1 MGRKRDE
8 ERARCT
14 YSGSTIFKNSPLWLG
29 VSQGRF
35 CDCFLNSRRRHY
47 SHTRTH
53 TKISRK
59 WLKESQKDQWRELRG
74 VGEREKK
81 KKAKGTLK

>member
-47 SHTRTH
+47 NHTRARTH
-53 TKISRK
+53 KDTQEVVERVPEQPVERIEGSR
-59 WLKESQKDQWRELRG
+59 RE
-74 VGEREKK
+74 K